1 MKPSLPMRAF
11 EHDDQFMGGGTTEKT
26 GKKAKGPKGR
36 TDRSGQEKVI
46 ELQKLEDKIETLV
59 DLYKLQAETAADLNE
74 GIKAA
79 AEESGLL
86 ATVVRK
92 FIVARAGKLFTE
104 KAREAQQLSLVFEE
118 IGE

>member
-11 EHDDQFMGGGTTEKT
+11 EQDDHFTGDGPIEKA
-26 GKKAKGPKGR
+26 KKAKGPKGR